1 MIFVK
6 IKMLEKL
13 KENSPYFI
21 IKNSVYKEIGRKLD
35 NNIFTITQTTA
46 IDKPVS
52 NFLGFNNII

>member
-13 KENSPYFI
+13 KQNSPYFI
-21 IKNSVYKEIGRKLD
+21 IKNSEYKEIGRKFV
-35 NNIFTITQTTA
+35 NNIFTITKTTA

-52 NFLGFNNII
+52 NFLAFNNII

>member
-21 IKNSVYKEIGRKLD
+21 IKNSVYKEIGRKLV

-52 NFLGFNNII
+52 NFFSVW